1 MRYLTDSHTMKSVDA
16 CSIQEFGIPSVV
28 LMERAALG
36 VSAFLRRIIAENKE
50 KESSIKVVCVCGSGN
65 NGADGIAVARQLNE
79 NGICVDVVL
88 AGTSSGTDEYRL
100 QKSIAEKLGIQCAEY
115 DSNIDFAEYD
125 YIVDAI
131 FGIGLSRK
139 IEGRYAKIIQ
149 AVNSA
154 RDKGTAKVVAVD
166 IASGISADNGQIQG
180 VAVCADYTVTFG
192 YNKTGIMFYPGASYS
207 GSVEVVNAG
216 FVTDDILHRK
226 VEDFG
231 SVFTYDDEDMG
242 RLIVRK
248 PDSNKGTYGR
258 TLIIAGS
265 KNMGGAAILS
275 ASAAYR
281 SGTGLVKV
289 LTHEVN
295 KTALL
300 CRMPECLISTYQD
313 NMPLAT
319 ELKTDFEWAK
329 SIAAGPGLSMN
340 GVAAEITRYVLERD
354 DKVRILDAD
363 ALNIIAAEHIDYKGS
378 SEGKIIITPHIMEM
392 SRLTG
397 KTVTDIKEHMIETA
411 KEYAIEHSCIC
422 VLKDARTVVTD
433 GHKVYINCTGN
444 DGMSTGG
451 CGDVLTG
458 LISGMT
464 AMGLDAFEAACLSVY
479 VHGKAGDYAAADKG
493 RAGMTAADISEA
505 IAYVLKR

>member
-1 MRYLTDSHTMKSVDA
+1 MRYLTDSHTMKAVDN
-16 CSIQEFGIPSVV
+16 CSIHEFGIPSVV

-36 VSAFLRRIIAENKE
+36 VSAFLRKTAGKDNK
-50 KESSIKVVCVCGSGN
+50 KTCMKVLCVCGNGN
-65 NGADGIAVARQLNE
+65 NGADGLAAARQLNE
-79 NGICVDVVL
+79 NGIEVHVVL
-88 AGTSSGTDEYRL
+88 VGTSQGTDEYRL
-100 QKSIAEKLGIQCAEY
+100 QKSIVSNLGIDCAEY
-115 DSNIDFAEYD
+115 DGNIDFSEYD
-125 YIVDAI
+125 YIIDAI
-131 FGIGLSRK
+131 FGIGLSRI
-139 IEGRYAKIIQ
+139 IEGRYAQVIADINKAGENPYTKII
-149 AVNSA
+149 
-154 RDKGTAKVVAVD
+154 AVD
-166 IASGISADNGQIQG
+166 IPSGISADNGQIIG
-180 VAVCADYTVTFG
+180 IAVKADYTVTFG

-207 GSVEVVNAG
+207 GSVEVINAG

-226 VEDFG
+226 VGGFG
-231 SVFTYDDEDMG
+231 SIFTYDDEDVG
-242 RLIVRK
+242 RLLVRK

-289 LTHEVN
+289 LTHEIN

-313 NMPLAT
+313 NMPPAA
-319 ELKTDFEWAK
+319 ELKADFEWAK
-329 SIAAGPGLSMN
+329 SIAVGPGLSMN
-340 GVAAEITRYVLERD
+340 GVAAEITRCVLERE

-378 SEGKIIITPHIMEM
+378 NEGKIIITPHIMEM

-397 KTVTDIKEHMIETA
+397 KTVSDIKEHMIESA
-411 KEYAIEHSCIC
+411 KEYAIQHSCIC
-422 VLKDARTVVTD
+422 ILKDARTVVTD
-433 GHKVYINCTGN
+433 GQKVYINCTGN

-451 CGDVLTG
+451 SGDVLTG
-458 LISGMT
+458 LIAGM
-464 AMGLDAFEAACLSVY
+464 AAIGLDAFDAACLSVY
-479 VHGKAGDYAAADKG
+479 VHGKAGDLAAQQKG
-493 RAGMTAADISEA
+493 RTGMTASDIAEA